1 MHDCFTPSEYLAI
14 DHIGFGAA
22 TLVIACMPLAA
33 LPLIVF
39 GLLPE
44 IDAQPERPKA
54 TAAGGRITDLL
65 FHKAMFPVYF
75 MGVLFMLAYDIF
87 IVMTPVYG
95 AQLKL
100 SASQIGIVLSTFS
113 IAVFAMRALAA
124 PISRHFTP
132 WQVMLISLGISAAG
146 LAVYGLVEAV
156 PLLMLC
162 AFAMGVGNAF
172 GTPMSQT
179 ELVAAAPP
187 GRNSEAL
194 GLRFSVGMACQFV
207 LPLLAGSAASV
218 VGVEVLFGLV
228 GLALAWGGWRERHRW
243 RGPAPATR

>member
-1 MHDCFTPSEYLAI
+1 
-14 DHIGFGAA
+14 
-22 TLVIACMPLAA
+22 
-33 LPLIVF
+33 
-39 GLLPE
+39 
-44 IDAQPERPKA
+44 
-54 TAAGGRITDLL
+54 
-65 FHKAMFPVYF
+65 MFPVYF

-172 GTPMSQT
+172 GTPRRALVDVGFFVGYSLRIVQT
-179 ELVAAAPP
+179 IGVSTT
-187 GRNSEAL
+187 RAL
-194 GLRFSVGMACQFV
+194 RLR
-207 LPLLAGSAASV
+207 
-218 VGVEVLFGLV
+218 
-228 GLALAWGGWRERHRW
+228 
-243 RGPAPATR
+243 